1 MTNKIKPLYISYI
14 ADPLIII
21 SHAFWDIKGDKNCNN
36 LHPFLS
42 HYESDKNNQ
51 WINNKAYGLQCCK
64 KLLWLNTSKDSF
76 LIGLPNAYITRTTNK
91 KCFLIDSSA

>member
-21 SHAFWDIKGDKNCNN
+21 SHAFWDRKGDKNCNN

-42 HYESDKNNQ
+42 HNESEKDNQ
-51 WINNKAYGLQCCK
+51 WIINKAYGLQSWKKK
-64 KLLWLNTSKDSF
+64 KLLTLHIQKLSSHWFSKYTF
-76 LIGLPNAYITRTTNK
+76 H
-91 KCFLIDSSA
+91 F